1 MGGHKPGRTTSA
13 HAPAAASIQ
22 TRLALAGFAL
32 LALGGLVAL
41 LALSS
46 SAHAVT
52 GKKALILGSSVSN
65 GSSSREAQRAA
76 ALGYTVD
83 VVTDAQWGSMT
94 AAQFADYRLIVV
106 GDPPCSSLPEVVS
119 ENAGALA
126 DAVMARAG
134 GNARAGNRVLIGTD
148 PVFHYTQGGNKLVD
162 TALDFAQ
169 AQDGA
174 SGLYLNFSCG
184 DPDYDEDEQDTPDG
198 LEKLLPLLT
207 IDPDAAWTENPTP
220 PCGGAA
226 SVLSNA
232 DQFSTLKSSDL
243 QGWGCSVH
251 ESFPTF
257 PTDWTA
263 LAIATDTATKPTCG
277 KDVDTGLTACGQA
290 HVLIAGSGIVVEA
303 PNLDLSPAADTN
315 PTGTAHTVTATVRDD
330 EGVPVS
336 GIDVTFVV
344 TGVNGGA
351 AGTCA
356 PSDCR
361 TSANGQVAFTYTG
374 TAAGDDTINAS
385 ITFSESRQTATASK
399 TWVSGTA
406 PPTGSADLGVEISA
420 SPATVGVG
428 QQITYSILVSNAGPF
443 PAPGTVVTV
452 QLPSSVAFVSAAPSK
467 GSCSG
472 GASTSCSLGTMGV
485 GESASVVVV
494 GTAVAGGSSTA
505 QAGVGAAAPDPNVG
519 ANNSAT
525 ATVTVTGGALPPPEP
540 GKGNGAPLVG
550 RVLVNGQ
557 VVEGP
562 VELSAGDVVNV
573 TQGTLELETVN
584 GTAQFAG
591 GTFRFFDLPA
601 ADVLRRAGMPAGG
614 LAEEGI
620 TELRLHGGN
629 FKRACTP
636 PKRRLSTHAPPRKT
650 RVRSLWGNASGSF
663 RTRGRHSSATVRG
676 TVWYTADRCDGTL
689 TRVRE
694 GSVLVTDFRR
704 KRTVIVRA
712 GKTYLAKTANPRHR

>member
-1 MGGHKPGRTTSA
+1 MGGHDPGRTTC
-13 HAPAAASIQ
+13 APAAASIQ
-22 TRLALAGFAL
+22 RRLVLAGFAA
-32 LALGGLVAL
+32 LAFAGLVAL
-41 LALSS
+41 LSLSS

-52 GKKALILGSSVSN
+52 GKKALILGSSVSS

-83 VVTDAQWGSMT
+83 VVTDAQWGSMS

-106 GDPPCSSLPEVVS
+106 GDPTCSSLPRVVT

-134 GNARAGNRVLIGTD
+134 GNARAGNRVLVGTD
-148 PVFHYTQGGNKLVD
+148 PVFHYTQGGSKLVD
-162 TALDFAQ
+162 TAIDFAQ
-169 AQDGA
+169 AQEGA
-174 SGLYLNFSCG
+174 SGLHLSFTCG
-184 DPDYDEDEQDTPDG
+184 DPDYDGNGTSDG
-198 LEKLLPLLT
+198 QEKLLPLLS
-207 IDPDAAWTENPTP
+207 IDSEAAWTQNPAP

-226 SVLSNA
+226 SLLSNA
-232 DQFSTLKSSDL
+232 DQFATLKSSDL

-251 ESFPTF
+251 ESFPQF

-263 LAIATDTATKPTCG
+263 LAVATDTATKPTCG
-277 KDVDTGLTACGQA
+277 KDVDTGETACGQA
-290 HVLIAGSGIVVEA
+290 YILIAGSGIVAEA
-303 PNLDLSPAADTN
+303 PNLDLSPTTDTN

-330 EGVPVS
+330 QGVPVS
-336 GIDVTFVV
+336 GVDVTFIV
-344 TGVNGGA
+344 TGANGGA

-356 PSDCR
+356 PADCR

-374 TAAGDDTINAS
+374 TAVGDDTINAS
-385 ITFSESRQTATASK
+385 ITFNESRQTATAAK

-406 PPTGSADLGVEISA
+406 PPTGSADVGVEISA
-420 SPATVGVG
+420 SPDTVDVG
-428 QQITYSILVSNAGPF
+428 QQVTYSLLVSNAGPF
-443 PAPGTVVTV
+443 PAPATVVTL
-452 QLPSSVAFVSAAPSK
+452 QLPSSVEFVSAAPSK

-472 GASTSCSLGTMGV
+472 GSTTSCSLGTMEV

-505 QAGVGAAAPDPNVG
+505 QADVGAAAPDPNVS
-519 ANNSAT
+519 ANNT
-525 ATVTVTGGALPPPEP
+525 ATTTVLVSGGALPPPQP
-540 GKGNGAPLVG
+540 GKGNGAPIAG
-550 RVLVNGQ
+550 RVLVNGRL
-557 VVEGP
+557 VDGP

-573 TQGTLELETVN
+573 TQGTLALETVN

-591 GTFRFFDLPA
+591 GTFRFFDLPSA
-601 ADVLRRAGMPAGG
+601 SVLRRAGMPAGG

-620 TELRLHGGN
+620 TELRLFGGN

-663 RTRGRHSSATVRG
+663 RTRGRHSAATVRG

-689 TRVRE
+689 TRVRQ
-694 GSVLVTDFRR
+694 GSVLVNDFRR

-712 GKTYLAKTANPRHR
+712 GKTYLAKAANPRHR